1 MSDDPASMTRL
12 SLLERLRASPAD
24 QAAWEEFVNHYGKR
38 VYRWCRRWGLQDSDA
53 QDVTQDVLVALAR
66 QMNTFVYDEAGSFRA
81 WLKTV
86 AHRSWIK
93 FLEHRRR
100 AGLASGNASVGDFL
114 ESISVGQD
122 WVQLVEG
129 DSDWALL
136 DQAIARVRRRIQP
149 RTWEAFRLLALED
162 LSGAAVAGQLGMT
175 IGAVFMARSNVQ
187 KLIKE
192 EVGRM
197 QAIEAVTSR
206 GATGPRDAPG
216 ETA

>member
-1 MSDDPASMTRL
+1 MSDDPGSMTRL

-66 QMNTFVYDEAGSFRA
+66 QMSAFVYDEAGSFRA

-86 AHRSWIK
+86 AHRSWVK

-100 AGLASGNASVGDFL
+100 AGVGSGNEAIGEFL
-114 ESISVGQD
+114 ESVSVGQD
-122 WVQLVEG
+122 WIQLVEG
-129 DSDWALL
+129 ESDWALL
-136 DQAIARVRRRIQP
+136 DQAIARVRRRVQP

-192 EVGRM
+192 EVRRCQG
-197 QAIEAVTSR
+197 
-206 GATGPRDAPG
+206 
-216 ETA
+216 